1 MSPDVRE
8 KLLNIGKKFSN
19 AVTPELAK
27 PPGHKSKIKSSKTG
41 TPAHITKKIKQPS
54 ITTMNE
60 IRKTRVYTP
69 QKKIFLP
76 SAKIQTPAERNG

>member
-1 MSPDVRE
+1 MSPDARE

-27 PPGHKSKIKSSKTG
+27 PPSHKTKIKSSKTG

-60 IRKTRVYTP
+60 IRKARVYTP
-69 QKKIFLP
+69 
-76 SAKIQTPAERNG
+76 